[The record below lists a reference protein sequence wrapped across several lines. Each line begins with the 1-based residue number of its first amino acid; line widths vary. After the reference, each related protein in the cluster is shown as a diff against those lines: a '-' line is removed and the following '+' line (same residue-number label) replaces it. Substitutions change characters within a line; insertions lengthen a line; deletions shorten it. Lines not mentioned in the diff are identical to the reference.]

1 MVKKIIYITAVLLC
15 IVVIGYIV
23 IFVIGKDTAKEISV
37 HHEWGKLEEVIVG
50 IGDDLVIPSYS
61 EYVSFIYDPKYI
73 DMMKEYGG
81 MKAMDVEPEEIKEAI
96 EQINRL
102 AKVLKDRGIIVHR
115 SHRLRPAEKRY
126 IEYVQKRSM
135 SFFARDPVLVIG
147 NNVIETA
154 LKVPM
159 RAKERYAIRPILRE
173 RLKKSSANYV
183 SMPVI
188 SPEFGEGG
196 IYLEGGDVLLNG
208 YEIYVGNSGRG
219 SNKAGIQWLQDY
231 LGPEYKVIEV
241 KLSPEFEHLDCVLS
255 LPRPG
260 LMVICRDGIKGK
272 LPESIRDW
280 DAIEVSVEEAKRLGA
295 NLFVIDEKTCIVDTQ
310 HHRIAE
316 ELRKR
321 GQEVIEI
328 PYGQV
333 ATWGGA
339 FRCSHHPLR
348 RESELERK

>member
-1 MVKKIIYITAVLLC
+1 MKRIVGIVLALLC
-15 IVVIGYIV
+15 IAAIGYIV
-23 IFVIGKDTAKEISV
+23 IFARTNPAENEISV

-50 IGDDLVIPSYS
+50 IGEDLVMPSYS

-73 DMMKEYGG
+73 DMMKKYGG
-81 MKAMDVEPEEIKEAI
+81 MKAADIEPKSTKEAI
-96 EQINRL
+96 QQINRL

-115 SHRLRPAEKRY
+115 SHRLKPQEKKY
-126 IEYVQKRSM
+126 LEYVQKGSM
-135 SFFARDPVLVIG
+135 FFFARDPILVIG

-159 RAKERYAIRPILRE
+159 RAKERYALRPILRK

-183 SMPVI
+183 SMPVV
-188 SPEFGEGG
+188 SPEFGKGG
-196 IYLEGGDVLLNG
+196 MYLEGGDVLLNG
-208 YEIYVGNSGRG
+208 YEIYVGNSGRA
-219 SNKAGIQWLQDY
+219 SNSAGIKWLQNL
-231 LGPEYKVIEV
+231 LGPKYKVHEI

-260 LMVICRDGIKGK
+260 LMVICKDGIKGK
-272 LPESIRDW
+272 LPKSIRDW
-280 DAIEVSVEEAKRLGA
+280 DAIEVSIAEAKKLGS

-328 PYGQV
+328 PYAQV

-348 RESELERK
+348 RKSKLE

>member
-1 MVKKIIYITAVLLC
+1 MKKIVSTILVFLC
-15 IVVIGYIV
+15 IAIIGCIV
-23 IFVIGKDTAKEISV
+23 IFMGSKPAKKEISV
-37 HHEWGKLEEVIVG
+37 HHEWGKLKEAIVG
-50 IGDDLVIPSYS
+50 IGEDLIIPTYS
-61 EYVSFIYDPKYI
+61 EYTSFIYDSKYI

-81 MKAMDVEPEEIKEAI
+81 TKAVDLEPEQIKEAI
-96 EQINRL
+96 KQINKL
-102 AKVLKDRGIIVHR
+102 AKVLEDRGVIVHR
-115 SHRLRPAEKRY
+115 SHRLRPQEKKY
-126 IEYVQKRSM
+126 LEYVQKGSM
-135 SFFARDPVLVIG
+135 SFFARDPILVIG

-159 RAKERYAIRPILRE
+159 RAKERYAIRPILRK
-173 RLKKSSANYV
+173 RLKNSNANYV
-183 SMPVI
+183 SMPVV

-196 IYLEGGDVLLNG
+196 MYLEGGDVLLNG
-208 YEIYVGNSGRG
+208 HEIYVGNSGRT
-219 SNKAGIQWLQDY
+219 SNKAGIDWLQNF
-231 LGPEYKVIEV
+231 LGLKYKVHEI
-241 KLSPEFEHLDCVLS
+241 KINPEFEHLDCVLS

-260 LMVICRDGIKGK
+260 LMVICKDAIKGK
-272 LPESIRDW
+272 LPKSIRDW
-280 DAIEVSVEEAKRLGA
+280 DAIEVSIPEAKKLGA

-328 PYGQV
+328 PYGEV

-348 RESELERK
+348 RVSKLE